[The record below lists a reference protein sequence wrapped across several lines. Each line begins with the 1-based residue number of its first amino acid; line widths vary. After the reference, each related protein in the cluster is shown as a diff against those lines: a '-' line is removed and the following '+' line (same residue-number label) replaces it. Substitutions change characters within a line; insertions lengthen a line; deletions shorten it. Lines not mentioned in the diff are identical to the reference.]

1 MYSIKN
7 YFFLKKNSRLG
18 KINILPK
25 SIKRFQ
31 IDETRFFYF
40 IYKKQMNR
48 YYSTLDSPS
57 RKVLKLAFL
66 LVSLEIIFLSFSQFK
81 ISYLIRATTFFCF
94 SLLLSRLN
102 SLPKSARILFSIS
115 YLPLVV
121 GPLLLYFFSS
131 KNAYNNIQLSTNGL
145 NLLFQTVGLI
155 LINKKFKPVT
165 KFNLKILNQY
175 LLFISLPIIYFI
187 TNFLFILPAKEL
199 TVIVIMHTIFII
211 WTINLLKLN
220 YLQVSN
226 NLICLT
232 LFFLFFTYLFGSQ
245 HIFSDDFKFVLPMV
259 RTAHFCFDFLFFY
272 TISELNSLS
281 TNILTKK

>member
-1 MYSIKN
+1 
-7 YFFLKKNSRLG
+7 
-18 KINILPK
+18 
-25 SIKRFQ
+25 
-31 IDETRFFYF
+31 
-40 IYKKQMNR
+40 MNR

-66 LVSLEIIFLSFSQFK
+66 LIFLEIIFLSFSQFK

-102 SLPKSARILFSIS
+102 SLPKSARLLLSIS

-121 GPLLLYFFSS
+121 GPLLLYFFPS
-131 KNAYNNIQLSTNGL
+131 KNAYNNIQLSTNAL
-145 NLLFQTVGLI
+145 NLFSQTLGLI
-155 LINKKFKPVT
+155 LINKKFKPVS
-165 KFNLKILNQY
+165 KFNLKVLNQY

-199 TVIVIMHTIFII
+199 IVIVIMHTVFII
-211 WTINLLKLN
+211 WTINFLKLN

-232 LFFLFFTYLFGSQ
+232 LFFLFFTYLLGSQ
-245 HIFSDDFKFVLPMV
+245 HIFSYDYNFSLPMV
-259 RTAHFCFDFLFFY
+259 RTSHFCLNIFFFI
-272 TISELNSLS
+272 TISELNNLS
-281 TNILTKK
+281 ATFFIKK